1 MGKVPKSGRAF
12 LQTDTR
18 CKASVAPSE
27 LSRLFAFP
35 GLRFISA
42 NLSNAELAN
51 ALRRRRTV
59 SVCSVLK
66 SAKRGRCAYFALKFV
81 LMGPRC
87 APLETLPALRASDA
101 DHRSPAGET
110 YRRRRLQRVINFIET
125 SW

>member
-66 SAKRGRCAYFALKFV
+66 SAKRGRFAYFALK
-81 LMGPRC
+81 LDDMSR
-87 APLETLPALRASDA
+87 
-101 DHRSPAGET
+101 
-110 YRRRRLQRVINFIET
+110 Q
-125 SW
+125 